1 MCALNNNLYE
11 RLAIEDADNFLRQS
25 VFECANEDCDSHK
38 KYEKTGFNADFNAA
52 RNIAMS
58 TLWMENGQVT
68 EKSKQEAR
76 EYYGISEKYEQ
87 SKNDLENNKVAYLL
101 DYKKINDLWFEIQ

>member
-38 KYEKTGFNADFNAA
+38 KYEK
-52 RNIAMS
+52 RCRKP
-58 TLWMENGQVT
+58 NGL
-68 EKSKQEAR
+68 KLSN
-76 EYYGISEKYEQ
+76 S
-87 SKNDLENNKVAYLL
+87 
-101 DYKKINDLWFEIQ
+101 

>member
-76 EYYGISEKYEQ
+76 ERPSRSQLLTQTLPSRKKRLKSRRKKLQ
-87 SKNDLENNKVAYLL
+87 SARSHSMLK
-101 DYKKINDLWFEIQ
+101 

>member
-76 EYYGISEKYEQ
+76 EYYGISEKYEH
-87 SKNDLENNKVAYLL
+87 SKNDLENNKVA
-101 DYKKINDLWFEIQ
+101 

>member
-52 RNIAMS
+52 RNMKFYHGTS
-58 TLWMENGQVT
+58 TASTYIDISVERRF
-68 EKSKQEAR
+68 EK
-76 EYYGISEKYEQ
+76 
-87 SKNDLENNKVAYLL
+87 L
-101 DYKKINDLWFEIQ
+101 